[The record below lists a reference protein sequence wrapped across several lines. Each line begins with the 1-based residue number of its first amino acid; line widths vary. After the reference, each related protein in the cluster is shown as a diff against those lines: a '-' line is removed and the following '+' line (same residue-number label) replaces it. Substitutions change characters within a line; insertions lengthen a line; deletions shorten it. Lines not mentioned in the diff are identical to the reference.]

1 MKKAYKYKLNLNKT
15 QKQTL
20 DKAFG
25 CVRFI
30 YNWGLDKKKE
40 AWLKDKKGISYF
52 ELSRELPSLKRDGE
66 HEWLKDCPSESIQ
79 QSLRCLDN
87 AFTNFFKKKTNFP
100 RFKSKKHSK
109 QSIKFVNNI
118 VVDFEKYRVK
128 VLKLGWLKLRKNR
141 EFDVKTCK
149 IGTVTIS
156 KDRCGDYWCVI
167 LVDDNT
173 PVEPKA
179 KVEWDKAVGIDMG
192 IKSYATL
199 SDGTKIG
206 NPKFLEKELKH
217 LKRLQQS
224 FSKKQMNSNR
234 REVARIK
241 IAKLYRKIT
250 NKQEDFINKLA
261 SYLVKSEY
269 TTFCVE
275 DLNITGMT
283 QNHNIAKSISSASW
297 GEFIRQLEYKSE
309 WAGKN
314 VIKIGRFDP
323 SSKMCN
329 NCGYR
334 SQELKLT
341 DREWVC
347 PVCGEKHDRDVN
359 AAINI
364 KKMALHP
371 QSLSSGD

>member
-52 ELSRELPSLKRDGE
+52 ELSRELPSLKKDGE

-224 FSKKQMNSNR
+224 FSKKQMDSNR

-283 QNHNIAKSISSASW
+283 QNHNLAKSISSASW
-297 GEFIRQLEYKSE
+297 SEFIRQLEYKSE

-334 SQELKLT
+334 NQELKLT

>member
-15 QKQTL
+15 QRQTL

-40 AWLKDKKGISYF
+40 AWLKYKKGISYF
-52 ELSRELPSLKRDGE
+52 ELSRELPSLKKDGE

-100 RFKSKKHSK
+100 RFKSKKRSK

-224 FSKKQMNSNR
+224 FSKKQMMER
-234 REVARIK
+234 LLIK
-241 IAKLYRKIT
+241 
-250 NKQEDFINKLA
+250 
-261 SYLVKSEY
+261 
-269 TTFCVE
+269 VE
-275 DLNITGMT
+275 
-283 QNHNIAKSISSASW
+283 
-297 GEFIRQLEYKSE
+297 
-309 WAGKN
+309 
-314 VIKIGRFDP
+314 
-323 SSKMCN
+323 
-329 NCGYR
+329 
-334 SQELKLT
+334 
-341 DREWVC
+341 
-347 PVCGEKHDRDVN
+347 
-359 AAINI
+359 
-364 KKMALHP
+364 
-371 QSLSSGD
+371 QS